1 MPLRT
6 AAETRALCYKTIG
19 VDPNEVAQFPRLSYT
34 VKAFGGKSSV
44 LEHLRSSSSITARRF
59 IEVYDDIMLPAIVR
73 RTLSLEA
80 FCVAAKVTSEQF
92 RFALSQA
99 ALEKSQFEGSI
110 KAATVHPAI
119 VAKSSEL
126 ALEGDIDHVTLNMKH
141 MGFLPLPKGSQVSV
155 NVNANAN
162 ANAAAQSATVV
173 APSPENTIRGLVNR
187 FNLTPK
193 TQQLLPDAKEVVP
206 LDMGRVAESEYVES
220 EEDSFTAQDTW
231 SDE

>member
-1 MPLRT
+1 MRS
-6 AAETRALCYKTIG
+6 AAETRELCYKTIG
-19 VDPNEVAQFPRLSYT
+19 VDPNDVAQFPRLSYT

-162 ANAAAQSATVV
+162 ANAQSASVSTV
-173 APSPENTIRGLVNR
+173 APSPENTIRRLVGK
-187 FNLTPK
+187 FNLPAREPA
-193 TQQLLPDAKEVVP
+193 QLPEARETVP
-206 LDMGRVAESEYVES
+206 LDMGNTIESEYVES
-220 EEDSFTAQDTW
+220 EEESCTANDM
-231 SDE
+231 SDDE